1 MWLHRAIRQL
11 TNKHKELSKRA
22 RVEKLGASAT
32 ALRDAIT
39 MHSEAVWSSRQS
51 NDSPPE
57 ITIAENRTEAETARS
72 NGYMALARTDV
83 PTLATTMP
91 QQDREDMEVKTRAL
105 MRVLAAY
112 EVLDDRPYDEQQALI
127 EAILKVFLSAP
138 VK

>member
-1 MWLHRAIRQL
+1 
-11 TNKHKELSKRA
+11 
-22 RVEKLGASAT
+22 
-32 ALRDAIT
+32 
-39 MHSEAVWSSRQS
+39 
-51 NDSPPE
+51 
-57 ITIAENRTEAETARS
+57 
-72 NGYMALARTDV
+72 MALARTDV